1 MKSSLAIHL
10 RENGYSRE
18 WLNAGLAG
26 RLEQLADRWARS
38 FGTRVEEYSLA
49 EGVAQRARDRRSLR
63 ARIEITAHC
72 VPLPGLPRALEGL
85 RIVQLTDIHH
95 GLYLPFE
102 AVLEAIEMT
111 NSLDPDVV
119 ALTGDFVTYSRNY
132 IAPVAA
138 MLGALRARYGV
149 FAVLGNHDFRVGADL
164 LTRALRHAGIEVLRN
179 RHTVLRHAG
188 ESLVLAGVDDLLYG
202 ADLSRALRGV
212 RRDASIILL
221 SHNPRII
228 RRAAAHRVGL
238 VLSGHTHGGQ
248 VRLPLV
254 GSVFGRAP
262 ERRRFTA
269 GWDRVGATRIY
280 VSRGIG
286 TVVLPLRYRCLAEI
300 PHLTLESALDTVLSH
315 AR

>member
-1 MKSSLAIHL
+1 MHSTLARHL
-10 RENGYSRE
+10 RDTGHPSNL
-18 WLNAGLAG
+18 LNTGLAG
-26 RLEQLADRWARS
+26 RLEQLADRWARN
-38 FGTRVEEYSLA
+38 FGTRAEEYSLSDGIA
-49 EGVAQRARDRRSLR
+49 RRALNRKSLR

-72 VPLPGLPRALEGL
+72 VPLPDLPRTLEGL

-102 AVLEAIEMT
+102 AVLEAVEMA

-138 MLGALRARYGV
+138 MLGALRARHGV
-149 FAVLGNHDFRVGADL
+149 YAVLGNHDFRVGADL
-164 LTRALRHAGIEVLRN
+164 LTRALRHAGIGVLRN
-179 RHTVLRHAG
+179 RHTLLHRGGDA
-188 ESLVLAGVDDLLYG
+188 LVLAGVDDLLYG
-202 ADLSRALRGV
+202 ADLPRALRGA
-212 RRDASIILL
+212 RRGVPTILL

-228 RRAAAHRVGL
+228 RRAAAHGVSL

-286 TVVLPLRYRCLAEI
+286 TVVLPLRYRCHAEI
-300 PHLTLESALDTVLSH
+300 PHLTLESAPDTVASH
-315 AR
+315 FP